1 MKRKAKFRKKRI
13 YPIGFFLA
21 AVVLLMVLVVVFV
34 RQADMKEIIAE
45 QQEKRTEL
53 EAQIQGEEERKED
66 LDVLEKRVKT
76 NEYVEEVAKDKL
88 GLVHEDEIVIK
99 LE

>member
-1 MKRKAKFRKKRI
+1 MKRKVAFRKKRQYRFGI
-13 YPIGFFLA
+13 FLA
-21 AVVLLMVLVVVFV
+21 AVVLLMLLSVVFV
-34 RQADMKEIIAE
+34 RQAEMKEIIAG
-45 QQEKRTEL
+45 QQEKQTEL
-53 EAQIQGEEERKED
+53 EAQIQSEEERSEE
-66 LDVLEKRVKT
+66 LDVLEKRVQT

>member
-1 MKRKAKFRKKRI
+1 MKRKAKIHKKRI